1 MLTTGTFQ
9 QWTANISRTVF
20 CRLVLSP
27 VILLPMDLA
36 LIKENFKAY
45 NCASVVPIGFGVMNI
60 FENTEKYEGL
70 LSSKSHTCRKT
81 PTDECIKLSTPLVDP
96 LGFPRLLFQN
106 LETVDE
112 FTFVLLSTFGSKF
125 IDHILYIFAK
135 QLGLK

>member
-9 QWTANISRTVF
+9 QWTANISRTVI

-27 VILLPMDLA
+27 VISLPMDLA
-36 LIKENFKAY
+36 LIKEKFKAY
-45 NCASVVPIGFGVMNI
+45 NCASVVPIGVGVMNI

-70 LSSKSHTCRKT
+70 LSSKSHTRRKI
-81 PTDECIKLSTPLVDP
+81 PTDECLKLSAPLVDP
-96 LGFPRLLFQN
+96 LGFPGLLFQN
-106 LETVDE
+106 LETIDE
-112 FTFVLLSTFGSKF
+112 FTFVLLSTLGSKF